1 MKLTKVILI
10 LLLPLYLCMESCG
23 QKDSRYVAFF
33 KETPAYE
40 LAKAVEE
47 ADLRKIEKLVKRD
60 STLLEVTEP
69 EYGSNVLVLCLYV
82 EEFDSFKK
90 LLELGADHNF
100 INPFDKHSVLI
111 DAIVPFGSS
120 FEWIEDNRY
129 VELLLEYGADPNYAI
144 ENDFTNDKGR
154 YVMATSP
161 LMRAADLN
169 LDVVKTLIKFG
180 ADPYRKLGENLLTPF
195 GEALEAT
202 KVNIIYYFIDT
213 LKVDIHQPLFIRSK
227 DSLFIQDYIVTKLML
242 KNIRAEQQ
250 GLPIDI
256 EGDEERWEL
265 IKYLESKGVDFV
277 DYKYKRLK

>member
-10 LLLPLYLCMESCG
+10 FLRPLYFCLESCS
-23 QKDSRYVAFF
+23 QKDSSYVSYL
-33 KETPAYE
+33 KSTPVYE
-40 LAKAVEE
+40 LAKAVEKGN
-47 ADLRKIEKLVKRD
+47 LQKIERLVYED

-180 ADPYRKLGENLLTPF
+180 ADPYRKLVDNLLTPF

-202 KVNIIYYFIDT
+202 KFNII
-213 LKVDIHQPLFIRSK
+213 
-227 DSLFIQDYIVTKLML
+227 
-242 KNIRAEQQ
+242 
-250 GLPIDI
+250 
-256 EGDEERWEL
+256 
-265 IKYLESKGVDFV
+265 
-277 DYKYKRLK
+277 

>member
-1 MKLTKVILI
+1 MNHLRIILI

-23 QKDSRYVAFF
+23 KKDSRYVAFF

-100 INPFDKHSVLI
+100 INPYDKHSVLI

-129 VELLLEYGADPNYAI
+129 TELLLEYGADPDYAV
-144 ENDFTNDKGR
+144 EDSFTNEKGR

-161 LMRAADLN
+161 LMRASDLN
-169 LDVVKTLIKFG
+169 LDLVKTLIKYG
-180 ADPYRKLGENLLTPF
+180 ADPYRKLGKNQQTPF

-213 LKVDIHQPLFIRSK
+213 LKVDVHQPLYIRSK
-227 DSLFIQDYIVTKLML
+227 DSLFIQDFIVTKLML
-242 KNIRAEQQ
+242 ENIRAKQAGKE
-250 GLPIDI
+250 IDI
-256 EGDEERWEL
+256 GRDKERWDL

-277 DYKYKRLK
+277 NYKYKRLK

>member
-90 LLELGADHNF
+90 LLELGADPNF
-100 INPFDKHSVLI
+100 INPYDKHSVLI

-129 VELLLEYGADPNYAI
+129 AELLLEYGADPNYAI
-144 ENDFTNDKGR
+144 ESEFTNEKGR
-154 YVMATSP
+154 YVEAESP
-161 LMRAADLN
+161 IMRAAALN
-169 LDVVKTLIKFG
+169 LSIVKTLIMSG
-180 ADPYRKLGENLLTPF
+180 ADPNRKLGENLRTPF
-195 GEALEAT
+195 GEALRST
-202 KVNIIYYFIDT
+202 KVDIVYYFIDT
-213 LKVDIHQPLFIRSK
+213 LKVDIHQPLFIRTK
-227 DSLFIQDYIVTKLML
+227 DSLFIQDFIMTKLML
-242 KNIRAEQQ
+242 ENIRAEQ
-250 GLPIDI
+250 GGKEIDI
-256 EGDEERWEL
+256 ERDEERWDL

-277 DYKYKRLK
+277 NYKYKRLK